1 MIRWTPRKAHWSRT
15 ALPSYNISTAS
26 FGGAAPRKDEKDM
39 IRYYLTE
46 NDRLREVETAQ
57 SGGWVS
63 LVAPTEAELAAAA
76 AQFRLE
82 PEVLRAAL
90 DQDER
95 SRIETDEGYTMI
107 LVNIPTVEEQ
117 SERELYS
124 TIPLSILLTPEA
136 LITVCSEETPVIRSF
151 EQGKVRDFRTQMKSR
166 FVLQMLYRI
175 DTLYLQYLRN
185 VDRKSEEV
193 ETQLHKSTQNRELI
207 ELLKLEKSLVYF
219 TTALRSNE
227 AVLEKLLRT
236 ELIKKY
242 PDDAELLEDV
252 IVENKQA
259 IEMAN
264 IYSGIL
270 SGTMDAFASVIS
282 NNLNIVMKVLA
293 VITIVMSIPTVIFS
307 AYGMNVNMAGMPL
320 AQSRWGFLIIILIS
334 VALSVG
340 ATLLFAK
347 KKMIK

>member
-1 MIRWTPRKAHWSRT
+1 MKGWFHMIH
-15 ALPSYNISTAS
+15 
-26 FGGAAPRKDEKDM
+26 
-39 IRYYLTE
+39 YYLTDNE
-46 NDRLREVETAQ
+46 KLQNLTAPQ
-57 SGGWVS
+57 SGCWVS
-63 LVAPTEAELAAAA
+63 IVAPEEQELSEISAHYK
-76 AQFRLE
+76 LDLS
-82 PEVLRAAL
+82 VLRAAL
-90 DQDER
+90 DTDER
-95 SRIETDEGYTMI
+95 SRIDADNGYTMV

-117 SERELYS
+117 SKKELYS
-124 TIPLSILLTPEA
+124 TIPLSILIVQDA
-136 LITVCSEETPVIRSF
+136 IITVCSEDSPIIRAFAQS
-151 EQGKVRDFRTQMKSR
+151 KVREFHTQMKSR
-166 FVLQMLYRI
+166 FILQFLYRI

-242 PDDAELLEDV
+242 PEDAELLEDV

-270 SGTMDAFASVIS
+270 SGMMDAFASVIS
-282 NNLNIVMKVLA
+282 NNLNIVMKILA
-293 VITIVMSIPTVIFS
+293 IITIVMAIPTMVFS
-307 AYGMNVNMAGMPL
+307 AYGMNVNMEGMPFT
-320 AQSRWGFLIIILIS
+320 QSPWGFPIIIGMS
-334 VALSVG
+334 VALSVV
-340 ATLLFAK
+340 ATLVISKLKLFK
-347 KKMIK
+347 

>member
-1 MIRWTPRKAHWSRT
+1 
-15 ALPSYNISTAS
+15 
-26 FGGAAPRKDEKDM
+26 M

-46 NDRLREVETAQ
+46 
-57 SGGWVS
+57 SGKLTKIAEHQNGCWVS
-63 LVAPTEAELAAAA
+63 LVSPTEEEINAVTARYDLDAD
-76 AQFRLE
+76 
-82 PEVLRAAL
+82 VLRAAL
-90 DQDER
+90 DTDER
-95 SRIETDEGYTMI
+95 SRIDADEGYTMV

-117 SERELYS
+117 TDRELYS
-124 TIPLSILLTPEA
+124 TIPMAIVIVPDA
-136 LITVCSEETPVIRSF
+136 IITVCSEETPVLRPF
-151 EQGKVRDFRTQMKSR
+151 EMGKVREFNTQMKSR
-166 FVLQMLYRI
+166 FILQFLYQI

-185 VDRKSEEV
+185 VDKKSDEV
-193 ETQLHKSTQNRELI
+193 ETQLHKATQNSELI

-242 PDDAELLEDV
+242 PEDADLLEDV

-270 SGTMDAFASVIS
+270 SGMMDAFASVIS

-293 VITIVMSIPTVIFS
+293 IVTIVMAIPTMVFS
-307 AYGMNVNMAGMPL
+307 AYGMNVNAAGMPF
-320 AQSRWGFLIIILIS
+320 AQSPAAFGIIIGITALFS
-334 VALSVG
+334 VI
-340 ATLLFAK
+340 ATLIFSKLKLFK
-347 KKMIK
+347 